1 MRVYNVSHLANR
13 SLAGDVARGHNA
25 VTSIIDAYDAKKRS
39 KVLQQR
45 ADEDYAS
52 SKERQKTLQGRE
64 DTLYNQQQQDRELRL
79 EQGSEDRE
87 RRHASED
94 AAEARALNQDER
106 LNRQEGRLDE
116 QAIRQRDAHLQQQRL
131 NNMIIESKKANQPIE
146 IQKRNIERMKL
157 EQEKETINREKV
169 YGEFQSLYAMI
180 ENNESPEKIN
190 ASIAKA
196 AKMSGMDLT
205 TIDADSQLVK
215 GLQDHLGNN
224 GKLDDPKMLPAL
236 KAIWKSRSAAD
247 GRGDKYNLIGMLRTP
262 EGDYI
267 PQLEYADGSGKVSH
281 QTYGKSSDPDDIL
294 QKFSR
299 PEIMGMATAYD
310 KLAKE
315 VSNISKSY
323 GMVKEPEQKDLIKV
337 DNALYDPNTNQEVYR
352 NDGGT
357 GGGQSGTPQSKAAEI
372 MANKYESEG
381 DATGSLIN
389 NELSQFGIH
398 SERMVEK
405 VRREAEKKGVEP
417 IEMAAQIGQ
426 SEYNRKRVPEMTQ
439 DLIESNPELEAIK
452 DEIQP
457 MMEKHFKKNG
467 ATIDSA
473 LAKVEARFE
482 KYKKREEK
490 RAERKAR
497 KAKRDKAREAIKNR
511 PKRKIYEANETPS
524 RINMYRN
531 ASKKLQERLN
541 NTNAE

>member
-1 MRVYNVSHLANR
+1 MRTYSVSHLANR

-45 ADEDYAS
+45 EDEEYEAR
-52 SKERQKTLQGRE
+52 KKRQSTLQGRE
-64 DTLYNQQQQDRELRL
+64 DTLYNQQQEDRARSL
-79 EQGSEDRE
+79 EHGAEDRE
-87 RRHASED
+87 RLHAQ
-94 AAEARALNQDER
+94 QDRQEGR
-106 LNRQEGRLDE
+106 LNRQEGR
-116 QAIRQRDAHLQQQRL
+116 QQQQHEE
-131 NNMIIESKKANQPIE
+131 NMYRAQDYREQESYRRNLEDLTIAARQAGME
-146 IQKRNIERMKL
+146 DADLKRQISRFDL
-157 EQEKETINREKV
+157 EQRKEAHKKEAYYNESQRLDALMANDASPEEINRSVSK
-169 YGEFQSLYAMI
+169 
-180 ENNESPEKIN
+180 
-190 ASIAKA
+190 IAKMTG
-196 AKMSGMDLT
+196 MSLPA
-205 TIDADSQLVK
+205 IDADAKLVR
-215 GLQDHLGNN
+215 GLQDHLANN
-224 GKLDDPKMLPAL
+224 GTLDDPKMLPAL
-236 KAIWKSRSAAD
+236 QAIWKSRSAMD
-247 GRGDKYNLIGMLRTP
+247 GRGDKYKLVGMMKTP

-267 PQLEYADGSGKVSH
+267 PKLEYKDGSGKVGH
-281 QTYGKSSDPDDIL
+281 QTYGKSTEGDDVI

-299 PEIMGMATAYD
+299 PEIMQMATSYD
-310 KLAKE
+310 DLAKK
-315 VSNISKSY
+315 VGNIHRAY
-323 GMVKEPEQKDLIKV
+323 GLVKEPEQKDLIKV

-357 GGGQSGTPQSKAAEI
+357 SGGQSGTPQSKAAEI

-417 IEMAAQIGQ
+417 IEMAAQFGQ

-490 RAERKAR
+490 RAERKER
-497 KAKRDKAREAIKNR
+497 KAKRDKDREAIKNR

>member
-106 LNRQEGRLDE
+106 LNRQEDRLDE

-323 GMVKEPEQKDLIKV
+323 GMVKEPEKQPLEKLKQGD
-337 DNALYDPNTNQEVYR
+337 ALFDPNTGEEVYR
-352 NDGGT
+352 NT
-357 GGGQSGTPQSKAAEI
+357 GGGAAEEQSGPAAI
-372 MANKYESEG
+372 MARKYEELN
-381 DATGSLIN
+381 DATGALIN
-389 NELSQFGIH
+389 NQLSQFGIH
-398 SERMVEK
+398 SEDMVEDI
-405 VRREAEKKGVEP
+405 RKK
-417 IEMAAQIGQ
+417 A
-426 SEYNRKRVPEMTQ
+426 K
-439 DLIESNPELEAIK
+439 K
-452 DEIQP
+452 DEIDPTQLAAQVGQHEKNKREVP
-457 MMEKHFKKNG
+457 NYVQDLVASTPELTQMPGFEKEAVKKLKKHFKKAD
-467 ATIDSA
+467 ATQEEGK
-473 LAKVEARFE
+473 AKIMEMYNSWVRRELKNKEKEAE
-482 KYKKREEK
+482 KAAKKE
-490 RAERKAR
+490 ERKRQAPNR
-497 KAKRDKAREAIKNR
+497 RQMYERAAKKQ
-511 PKRKIYEANETPS
+511 
-524 RINMYRN
+524 M
-531 ASKKLQERLN
+531 ERLEALN
-541 NTNAE
+541 NRMLGQ